1 MTIITTKYRN
11 RRKGNCLIILSIL
24 IYFLRGFASFLC
36 LRNGSAI
43 LQTWFNEFVF
53 NNEFT
58 ERCLLM
64 KLKITTIIA
73 AGLLF
78 AGCAATTPVEPTLE
92 YSNDEPYVWD
102 DNKSLAL
109 NITKASID
117 TPPSLRDTALPEGAS
132 ITQSGSWK
140 DSAAVVDLLS
150 NGLGGLFVGEL
161 FRGIDKNNWM
171 PTYVWLE
178 EDTGGTPKSYS
189 DVMTDFKNRLE
200 EMLRDVEELSLIDV
214 VTEVVYQNQWN
225 SSTVILAGQWCNENE
240 IGFGSHRELSD
251 LNFVDVERGFIPFE
265 GEGCLAPVRVNV
277 VQKLIKRGVEYNVY
291 SVSIG
296 TMLKYAAVA
305 SLDFDGY
312 FLQPARA
319 NEIGSSND
327 YGYGYPFVI
336 HNKQIHLFT
345 NPEKIIEFS
354 DL

>member
-1 MTIITTKYRN
+1 M
-11 RRKGNCLIILSIL
+11 
-24 IYFLRGFASFLC
+24 
-36 LRNGSAI
+36 
-43 LQTWFNEFVF
+43 EFDV
-53 NNEFT
+53 
-58 ERCLLM
+58 M

-73 AGLLF
+73 ASLLF
-78 AGCAATTPVEPTLE
+78 AGCAATTPVAPTLE

-117 TPPSLRDTALPEGAS
+117 TPPSLRDTALPESAS

-189 DVMTDFKNRLE
+189 DVMSDFERRFRSMLE
-200 EMLRDVEELSLIDV
+200 NVIELSMV
-214 VTEVVYQNQWN
+214 EAVTEKVYPNRWNASTLSVKGEWCQQN
-225 SSTVILAGQWCNENE
+225 TE
-240 IGFGSHRELSD
+240 GFGKHQDLSGVNPTD
-251 LNFVDVERGFIPFE
+251 ISRGLVSLDFE
-265 GEGCLAPVRVNV
+265 GCMIPVRINEVR
-277 VQKLIKRGVEYNVY
+277 KLEKDGVSYNVY
-291 SVSIG
+291 SASIG

-305 SLDFDGY
+305 SFNFDGY

-319 NEIGSSND
+319 NEHGTAD
-327 YGYGYPFVI
+327 EYGYGYPFVI